1 MTIEMESADPRLAAF
16 DYDLPEG
23 LIARFPPKQRDGGRL
38 LCSTGASW
46 KGMNVTDLVDCFRAG
61 DVLVV
66 NDTRVLRARMHGRR
80 QTGGRVEFLLLE
92 SDGSSATAMVR
103 PSKKIADGEVVAL
116 TNPDGSES
124 GEWIRV
130 DGRLPGGARR
140 LQLSL
145 PANQL
150 MDLVGSVPLPP
161 YLDRA
166 AQTLDLERYQTVF
179 AEESGAVAAPTASLH
194 LTHDML
200 GLMRDKGVKI
210 QRLTLH
216 VGAGTFRN
224 LRPSDLDSGE
234 LHTERYRIPQATADE
249 VNRAKAEGRTVAAVG
264 TTVTRA
270 LESATGEDGRLMVG
284 DSTTKLFIRPGYQF
298 RTVNRLMTNFHL
310 PKSSLLMLA
319 CAFGG
324 RDHVLAGYAKAI
336 DLGFRFYSYGDAM
349 LLGSSVGVQ

>member
-1 MTIEMESADPRLAAF
+1 MTAEMESPDPRLAAF

-23 LIARFPPKQRDGGRL
+23 LIARFPPEKRDGGRL
-38 LCSTGASW
+38 LCSTGDSW
-46 KGMNVTDLVDCFRAG
+46 RGVKITDLIDCFRPG

-66 NDTRVLRARMHGRR
+66 NDTRVLRARMHGHR
-80 QTGGRVEFLLLE
+80 QTGGRVEFLLLD
-92 SDGSSATAMVR
+92 SDGFSSTAMVR
-103 PSKKIADGEVVAL
+103 PSKKIGDGEVIAL
-116 TNPDGSES
+116 INPDGSES

-130 DGRLPGGARR
+130 EGTLAGGVRIV
-140 LQLSL
+140 QLSL
-145 PANQL
+145 PADQL

-166 AQTLDLERYQTVF
+166 AQASDLERYQTVF

-194 LTHDML
+194 LTHEMMD
-200 GLMRDKGVKI
+200 LMRRKGVKI
-210 QRLTLH
+210 QTLTLH

-249 VNRAKAEGRTVAAVG
+249 VNRAKTEGRTVTAVG

-270 LESATGEDGRLMVG
+270 LESATGEGGQLMAG

-298 RTVNRLMTNFHL
+298 LTVNRLMTNFHL

-349 LLGSSVGVQ
+349 LLESSAGVQ